1 MTVPWEQTV
10 LFGQQIASETD
21 LCRHRRQRAVSESGG
36 EIESRTGEEDENFE
50 EWQVIPAVQI
60 GMTQHEPIFKCTKRA
75 VEKILF

>member
-1 MTVPWEQTV
+1 MSFDMMKQDPSMV
-10 LFGQQIASETD
+10 
-21 LCRHRRQRAVSESGG
+21 
-36 EIESRTGEEDENFE
+36 TGEEDENFE

>member
-1 MTVPWEQTV
+1 MMKQDPSMV
-10 LFGQQIASETD
+10 
-21 LCRHRRQRAVSESGG
+21 
-36 EIESRTGEEDENFE
+36 TGEEDENFE